1 MKEKKKW
8 GGKNGIQSPCVKI
21 CTIQLQNS
29 WHAQFCCMEILLLI
43 VIGRTKKKKER
54 KKERKRK
61 KRRKRRRR
69 GGEKKKFIAREK
81 TQESDCVV
89 RQKLAKRRFDLPVTP
104 EGSLI
109 PNYFVGTG
117 RLRRSIWEGSLG
129 VSRPS
134 LRRWKSP
141 VFNELTNGAL
151 GFITFWRV
159 HDDNVISVT
168 NGYRVNVV
176 LEALFRQ
183 DNYGING

>member
-1 MKEKKKW
+1 MALRRAWKFVQYNYKTRDTRVLLYGNTVNCYRSDEK
-8 GGKNGIQSPCVKI
+8 
-21 CTIQLQNS
+21 
-29 WHAQFCCMEILLLI
+29 
-43 VIGRTKKKKER
+43 
-54 KKERKRK
+54 
-61 KRRKRRRR
+61 KRRRR
-69 GGEKKKFIAREK
+69 KKFIAREK